1 MQRCRGTIDLK
12 EHRLRPSLRLF
23 SVAMVAVG
31 IGVGLGVVSRVAAAA
46 GDDVSGNVLTYHN
59 DGFNNGLNAQEKI
72 LTPRNVASARFGKLF
87 TVHLAGAESGQPLF
101 ESNVNITTGRHQ
113 GVQNVVF
120 VALNNDSVWAI
131 NADTGTVLWKASLL
145 TKFHNRADIV
155 KAADGNPWSGYNR
168 FPLEDTPAI
177 DPANNVL
184 YVQCEE
190 SERGPGT
197 GGVLHWIHLLAAIK
211 IYNGRRYAIA
221 NIAEG
226 LGNAHYISGPAVRRR
241 GGGKTVFDACDLT
254 CRCLT
259 FDPVNHTVYMAW
271 ADPGDHGPYNGWVV
285 GYNAIRNAADT
296 LDCTAQWCAVP
307 TGHGTGST
315 RFSDGAGGIW
325 QGAGAIA
332 VDKHGNLYVET
343 GNGTFDTK
351 LIPAPYRGR
360 LSTDGPDLRVPVG
373 GDYGDSVVKLSPDSD
388 LRQHRDNPNG
398 FGLHVSDYFTPRDE
412 EVLNNT
418 DRDLGSSSPV
428 LLPKS
433 VGSPQH
439 PRLVVINDK
448 QGIIYLLDRNNMGG
462 YHGDAAGDGRSGFN
476 DVVEQINSAT
486 GGAFST
492 AAFYT
497 GGKAHGGVIFYVGVG
512 DAAKA
517 FVIAH
522 AHIKAHPASTSL
534 HSYGRYGYP
543 GSTPEISSNG
553 AHDAIL
559 WTLNRGKNS
568 LVAFKAVNLHDLL
581 FNSAVGTGRALT
593 GWLVRFNTPMVAGGR
608 VYVGTSNALNV
619 YGLQSEKPHRP

>member
-1 MQRCRGTIDLK
+1 
-12 EHRLRPSLRLF
+12 
-23 SVAMVAVG
+23 MVAAG
-31 IGVGLGVVSRVAAAA
+31 PATGWSLLPRAAAA
-46 GDDVSGNVLTYHN
+46 GRNISGNVLTYHN
-59 DGFNNGLNAQEKI
+59 DGFNNGLNSEEKI

-101 ESNVNITTGRHQ
+101 KSAVNITVGRHQ

-131 NADTGTVLWKASLL
+131 NADNGTVLWKANLL
-145 TKFHNRADIV
+145 TKFHGNADVV
-155 KAADGNPWSGYNR
+155 KAADGNTWRGYNR
-168 FPLEDTPAI
+168 FPVEDTPAI
-177 DPANNVL
+177 DPDNNVL

-211 IYNGRRYAIA
+211 IYNGKRYATA

-226 LGNAHYISGPAVRRR
+226 LPNAHYISGPAVRRR
-241 GGGKTVFDACDLT
+241 GGGETVFDACDLT

-285 GYNAIRNAADT
+285 GYNAVRKAAGT
-296 LDCTAQWCAVP
+296 LVCTAQWCAVP

-325 QGAGAIA
+325 QSAGAIA
-332 VDKHGNLYVET
+332 VDQHGNLYVET

-351 LIPAPYRGR
+351 LIKAPYSNR
-360 LSTDGPDLRVPVG
+360 LNTDLPDLQVPAG

-412 EVLNNT
+412 ETLNNT

-428 LLPKS
+428 LLPKA

-439 PRLVVINDK
+439 RKLLVINDK
-448 QGIIYLLDRNNMGG
+448 QGIMYLLDRYNMGG
-462 YHGDAAGDGRSGFN
+462 YYGAAAGHGRSGFN
-476 DVVEQINSAT
+476 DVVQQINSAT
-486 GGAFST
+486 NSAFST
-492 AAFYT
+492 AAFYP
-497 GGKAHGGVIFYVGVG
+497 GGRAGGGTIYYVAVG
-512 DAAKA
+512 DAARA
-517 FVIAH
+517 FAISH
-522 AHIKAHPASTSL
+522 AHINPHATSTSF

-553 AHDAIL
+553 GHDAIL
-559 WTLNRGKNS
+559 WTLNQGKNS
-568 LVAFKAVNLHDLL
+568 LVAFNAANLGDLL
-581 FNSAVGTGRALT
+581 FNSAVGTGQSLT
-593 GWLVRFNTPMVAGGR
+593 GRIVTFNTPMEAQGH
-608 VYVGTSNALNV
+608 VYVGTSDALNV
-619 YGLQSEKPHRP
+619 YGLQREKPRHQH

>member
-1 MQRCRGTIDLK
+1 MQRLGQVFAIVIVAAGIATGL
-12 EHRLRPSLRLF
+12 SL
-23 SVAMVAVG
+23 VP
-31 IGVGLGVVSRVAAAA
+31 RVAAA
-46 GDDVSGNVLTYHN
+46 GGTNSGNVLTYHN
-59 DGFNNGLNAQEKI
+59 DGFNNGLNSEETI
-72 LTPRNVASARFGKLF
+72 LTPQNVASSRFGKLF
-87 TVHLAGAESGQPLF
+87 TVHLAGPESGQPLF
-101 ESNVNITTGRHQ
+101 KSRVNITVGRHQ

-131 NADTGTVLWKASLL
+131 NADNGTVLWKASLL
-145 TKFHNRADIV
+145 TKFHGNADVV
-155 KAADGNPWSGYNR
+155 KAADGNYWKGYNR
-168 FPLEDTPAI
+168 FPVEDTPAI
-177 DPANNVL
+177 DPDNNVL

-190 SERGPGT
+190 SEQGPGT
-197 GGVLHWIHLLAAIK
+197 GRVLHWIHLLVGIK
-211 IYNGRRYAIA
+211 IYNGKRYATA
-221 NIAEG
+221 DIAES
-226 LGNAHYISGPAVRRR
+226 LRNARYIHGPAVRRR

-259 FDPVNHTVYMAW
+259 FDRVNHTVYMAW

-285 GYNAIRNAADT
+285 GYNAVRTSSDKLA
-296 LDCTAQWCAVP
+296 CTAQWCAVP

-351 LIPAPYRGR
+351 LIKAAYSGR
-360 LSTDGPDLRVPVG
+360 LNTDVPDLRVPIG

-428 LLPKS
+428 LLPGS
-433 VGSPQH
+433 VGSHQH
-439 PRLVVINDK
+439 QKLMVINDK
-448 QGIIYLLDRNNMGG
+448 QGIIYLLDRHDMGG
-462 YHGDAAGDGRSGFN
+462 YHDGAAGDGRSGFN
-476 DVVEQINSAT
+476 DVVQQLNSAT

-492 AAFYT
+492 AAFYM
-497 GGKAHGGVIFYVGVG
+497 GSKAGSGTIFYVAVG

-517 FVIAH
+517 FAIFH
-522 AHIKAHPASTSL
+522 GHIKAHPTSTSF

-553 AHDAIL
+553 SHDAIL
-559 WTLNRGKNS
+559 WTLNPGKNS
-568 LVAFKAVNLHDLL
+568 LVAYNADNLGKLL
-581 FNSAVGTGRALT
+581 FNSAVGAGYAITGRIVT
-593 GWLVRFNTPMVAGGR
+593 FNTPMEAQGH
-608 VYVGTSNALNV
+608 VYVGTSDALNV
-619 YGLQSEKPHRP
+619 YGLRRK

>member
-1 MQRCRGTIDLK
+1 MRQM
-12 EHRLRPSLRLF
+12 LRVL

-31 IGVGLGVVSRVAAAA
+31 IGTGLSLVSRVAAAA
-46 GDDVSGNVLTYHN
+46 GHNASGNVLTYHN
-59 DGFNNGLNAQEKI
+59 NGFNTGLNSEEKI
-72 LTPRNVASARFGKLF
+72 LTPRNVASASFGKLF

-101 ESNVNITTGRHQ
+101 KSKVNITVGRHR

-145 TKFHNRADIV
+145 TKFHNKADIV
-155 KAADGNPWSGYNR
+155 RAADGNWWSGYNR
-168 FPLEDTPAI
+168 FPVEDTPAI
-177 DPANNVL
+177 DPGNNVL

-190 SERGPGT
+190 SEIGPGT

-211 IYNGRRYAIA
+211 IFSGRRYATA
-221 NIAEG
+221 DIAEG
-226 LGNAHYISGPAVRRR
+226 LQNAHYISGPAVRRR
-241 GGGKTVFDACDLT
+241 GGGETVFDARDLT

-285 GYNAIRNAADT
+285 GYNAIRNADDT
-296 LDCTAQWCAVP
+296 LACTAQWCAVP

-332 VDKHGNLYVET
+332 VDQHGNLYVET

-351 LIPAPYRGR
+351 LIKAPYSGR
-360 LSTDGPDLRVPVG
+360 LSTDQPDLRVPAG

-412 EVLNNT
+412 EFLNNT
-418 DRDLGSSSPV
+418 DEDLGSSSPV
-428 LLPKS
+428 LLPSS

-439 PRLVVINDK
+439 RKLMVINDK
-448 QGIIYLLDRNNMGG
+448 QGIIYLLDRNHMGG
-462 YHGDAAGDGRSGFN
+462 YHGDAAGDGRSGFD
-476 DVVEQINSAT
+476 DVVQQIKAT

-497 GGKAHGGVIFYVGVG
+497 GGKAVGGTIYYVAVN

-517 FVIAH
+517 FAISH
-522 AHIKAHPASTSL
+522 AHINPHPTSTSF
-534 HSYGRYGYP
+534 HSYGKYGYP

-553 AHDAIL
+553 GHDGIL

-568 LVAFKAVNLHDLL
+568 LVAFNAANLNDLL
-581 FNSAVGTGRALT
+581 FNSTTGRGNALT
-593 GWLVRFNTPMVAGGR
+593 GPIVRFNTPMVAQGR
-608 VYVGTSNALNV
+608 VYVGTTNALNV
-619 YGLQSEKPHRP
+619 YGLRQEKPHHDH